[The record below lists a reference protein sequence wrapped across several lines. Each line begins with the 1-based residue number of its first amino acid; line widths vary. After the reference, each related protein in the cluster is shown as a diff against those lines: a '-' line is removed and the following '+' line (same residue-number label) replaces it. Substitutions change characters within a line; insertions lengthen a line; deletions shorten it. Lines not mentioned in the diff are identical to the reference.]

1 MKNKIISIFGILVLL
16 GGLVLGGIGIK
27 RCLNE
32 ANAGESYEE
41 LKVELDIPPL
51 QEIPEAEEQLEN
63 PIDFKTLKAKYP
75 DVYAWIRIPGTKV
88 DYPIAQR
95 AGEDEDDYY
104 LHHTLDGRKR
114 LEGAIYT
121 ESLNSKDFT
130 DPNTVIYGHNMKNG
144 SMFKT
149 LHKYKDKKFF
159 SENSEIFIYMEGKIL
174 RYKIF
179 AAYLYDDRHLL
190 KSFDFNDENIFRI
203 YLNNVLTNKKMSSN
217 MDMMVKVSENDRIIT
232 LSTCDARDNQ
242 RYLVQAVL
250 LSIQESPQE

>member
-1 MKNKIISIFGILVLL
+1 
-16 GGLVLGGIGIK
+16 
-27 RCLNE
+27 
-32 ANAGESYEE
+32 
-41 LKVELDIPPL
+41 
-51 QEIPEAEEQLEN
+51 
-63 PIDFKTLKAKYP
+63 
-75 DVYAWIRIPGTKV
+75 
-88 DYPIAQR
+88 
-95 AGEDEDDYY
+95 
-104 LHHTLDGRKR
+104 
-114 LEGAIYT
+114 
-121 ESLNSKDFT
+121 
-130 DPNTVIYGHNMKNG
+130 MKNG

-190 KSFDFNDENIFRI
+190 KSFDFNDKNIFRI